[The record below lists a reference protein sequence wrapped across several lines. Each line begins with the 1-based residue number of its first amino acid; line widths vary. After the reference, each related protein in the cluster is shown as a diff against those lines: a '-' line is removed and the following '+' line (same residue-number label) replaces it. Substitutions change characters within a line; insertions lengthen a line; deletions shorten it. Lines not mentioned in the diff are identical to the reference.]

1 MNRPNFT
8 SNYTNEIPIMLLL
21 EADPSTEAITPY
33 LHVAEW
39 LVVRKEHEVMGVL
52 GMVYTT
58 PSHRGVKN
66 LSVKTE

>member
-1 MNRPNFT
+1 
-8 SNYTNEIPIMLLL
+8 MLLL

-52 GMVYTT
+52 GMVYIIF
-58 PSHRGVKN
+58 SHRGDKN